1 MINSSTYQSTEID
14 TPTSTHLKPMPLWQS
29 ILMTLSPALLLYGF
43 YYFMMPGLMETF
55 GYPFSVVYLIA
66 WGGGEML
73 IFIASLV
80 VYKLEGNQLTWKAF
94 TSRYRL
100 HKMDRRDWAWLES
113 LFIFNAITYF
123 GLTFTAEWL
132 SSMPAFAPPDFFPAE
147 LTPGGVGKAVLGEF
161 MGYPLEGMWWVL
173 TAYFFGWF
181 FNIFGEEF
189 WFRGYMLPRQTLT
202 HGRYTW
208 IVHGVL
214 FTLFH
219 VFWKWNL
226 IALLPGS
233 LFMAYVVQ
241 RRQNT
246 WISIL
251 WHGTMNF
258 IPMFVITQGILV

>member
-1 MINSSTYQSTEID
+1 MINTKTYQLTEID
-14 TPTSTHLKPMPLWQS
+14 TSTSTFLKPMPLRQS
-29 ILMTLSPALLLYGF
+29 ILLALAPALLLYGF

-55 GYPFSVVYLIA
+55 GYPFLIVYLIA

-80 VYKLEGNQLTWKAF
+80 VYKMEGNPLTWKALAF
-94 TSRYRL
+94 RYRL
-100 HKMDRRDWAWLES
+100 HKMYRRDWAWLAG
-113 LFIFNAITYF
+113 LFIFNTITYF

-132 SSMPAFAPPDFFPAE
+132 GSLPEFAPPAFFPPE
-147 LTPGGVGKAVLGEF
+147 LTPGNAGKLAPGEF
-161 MGYPLEGMWWVL
+161 MGFPLKGMWWVL
-173 TAYFFGWF
+173 LTYFFGWL

-189 WFRGYMLPRQTLT
+189 WFRGYMLPRQALT

-208 IVHGVL
+208 IVHGIL
-214 FTLFH
+214 FTVFH

-241 RRQNT
+241 RRRNT

-258 IPMFVITQGILV
+258 IPMIVILQGVLG